1 MTNKAIIF
9 MKNNKDIGEVIKDQL
24 EGYELT
30 PGDHVWKG
38 IQRDLDR
45 KKKRRFIAFWLF
57 GSGLLAGLFGGFWVT
72 YLTNDCNEA
81 TSVTEV
87 TTQPITEGVNESHHS
102 NSNESVSLQNTTNS
116 QNEDLDN
123 DILKDKSK
131 SNENTVSAN
140 SKDSNSKKQ
149 SNSTTQKPKKSLS
162 YYDFMKEAPSDTEI
176 SNTKTTDS
184 EPLNSATLVN
194 ISDSEL
200 AEIEEVSDTLVEK
213 KKLREKKEKEKTE
226 GEGEKK
232 QNKKIGHW
240 IYAYYAPTTLGKVS
254 DREFLNPNFAQTNQH
269 QQITSSFGAY
279 YKLKI
284 DKVTIKAGL
293 SFTNLSYL
301 YDMEGFNAH
310 PAAYQSIRLNSNI
323 TSEQINDVID
333 NHENPELKHNL
344 SYYEIPLE
352 IGIEFFRRNKFSTD
366 AIMSFST
373 LIKRKDELILSSSQ
387 FANTNIGESEKFRKS
402 EFYLGIGLGFRYQLS
417 ERFNL
422 NVNPIF
428 KTNSLTVFSDSPYP
442 KAYIFQVQAGLS
454 YNLRF

>member
-1 MTNKAIIF
+1 M
-9 MKNNKDIGEVIKDQL
+9 
-24 EGYELT
+24 
-30 PGDHVWKG
+30 
-38 IQRDLDR
+38 DLC
-45 KKKRRFIAFWLF
+45 L
-57 GSGLLAGLFGGFWVT
+57 
-72 YLTNDCNEA
+72 
-81 TSVTEV
+81 
-87 TTQPITEGVNESHHS
+87 
-102 NSNESVSLQNTTNS
+102 
-116 QNEDLDN
+116 
-123 DILKDKSK
+123 
-131 SNENTVSAN
+131 
-140 SKDSNSKKQ
+140 
-149 SNSTTQKPKKSLS
+149 
-162 YYDFMKEAPSDTEI
+162 
-176 SNTKTTDS
+176 
-184 EPLNSATLVN
+184 
-194 ISDSEL
+194 
-200 AEIEEVSDTLVEK
+200 
-213 KKLREKKEKEKTE
+213 
-226 GEGEKK
+226 
-232 QNKKIGHW
+232 
-240 IYAYYAPTTLGKVS
+240 YAPTTLGKVS

-323 TSEQINDVID
+323 TSEQINEVID

-402 EFYLGIGLGFRYQLS
+402 EFYLGVGLGFRYQLS
-417 ERFNL
+417 GRFNL
-422 NVNPIF
+422 NINPIF

-442 KAYIFQVQAGLS
+442 KAFIFQVQTGLS
-454 YNLRF
+454 YNLGF

>member
-1 MTNKAIIF
+1 

-57 GSGLLAGLFGGFWVT
+57 GSGLLTGLFGGFWVT

-87 TTQPITEGVNESHHS
+87 TTQPINKVVHDSYHS
-102 NSNESVSLQNTTNS
+102 NSNESDTPQINTNS
-116 QNEDLDN
+116 QYEESDI
-123 DILKDKSK
+123 DILKDKK
-131 SNENTVSAN
+131 ANENTLSTA
-140 SKDSNSKKQ
+140 SKTFHSKSQ
-149 SNSTTQKPKKSLS
+149 SHATTQKPKKSLS
-162 YYDFMKEAPSDTEI
+162 YYDFMKDTSSDTDTS
-176 SNTKTTDS
+176 SNTKAIDS
-184 EPLNSATLVN
+184 ELSHSETFMG
-194 ISDSEL
+194 ISDSTL
-200 AEIEEVSDTLVEK
+200 AHLEVSDSLLQK

-226 GEGEKK
+226 QEEEKNPK
-232 QNKKIGHW
+232 NKKIGHW
-240 IYAYYAPTTLGKVS
+240 IYAYYAPTTLGKIS
-254 DREFLNPNFAQTNQH
+254 DRELLNPNFAQTNQH
-269 QQITSSFGAY
+269 QQITSSFGVY

-293 SFTNLSYL
+293 SFTNLAYR
-301 YDMEGFNAH
+301 YDLKGFNTH
-310 PAAYQSIRLNSNI
+310 PEAYHSMSLNSNI
-323 TSEQINDVID
+323 TPDYINDVID
-333 NHENPELKHNL
+333 NHENPSLKHYL

-352 IGIEFFRRNKFSTD
+352 IGLEFFRRNKFSTD
-366 AIMSFST
+366 VIMSFST
-373 LIKRKDELILSSSQ
+373 LIKRKDDLILSSSQ
-387 FANTNIGESEKFRKS
+387 LTNTNIGESVSFRKS